1 MRYAGVSAGA
11 RQGVAAGRVMTVDE
25 AGMRA
30 ELIAQVRAS
39 LKGNAAAARWKEV
52 VGQLADDLGPFY
64 RHSPFGG
71 CC

>member
-1 MRYAGVSAGA
+1 
-11 RQGVAAGRVMTVDE
+11 
-25 AGMRA
+25 
-30 ELIAQVRAS
+30 VRAS
-39 LKGNAAAARWKEV
+39 LKGNAAAARWKDV